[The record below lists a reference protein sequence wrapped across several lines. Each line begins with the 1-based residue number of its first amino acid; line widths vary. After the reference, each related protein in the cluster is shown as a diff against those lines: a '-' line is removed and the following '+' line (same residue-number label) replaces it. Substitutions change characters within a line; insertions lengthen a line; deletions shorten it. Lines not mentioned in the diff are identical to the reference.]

1 MTQMFDG
8 LWAIAAF
15 VVAIGVLVA
24 FHEFGHFWVARR
36 VGVKVLRFSI
46 GFGKPLWM
54 RRGRDGV
61 EYVVAAIPLGG
72 YVKMLDE
79 REGPVDPADLGR
91 AFNRQTVGRRSLIVA
106 AGPAFNFMLAI
117 VAYWLVYMG
126 GVSGIRPLVAEPA
139 TGTRAAVAG
148 LHAGD
153 LITSVNG
160 SAIATWQDLHT
171 RLIEHSLGADR
182 LDLSVS
188 DAESVERA
196 VELSL
201 DGVRLDPEF
210 LFIDLGLKPFDP
222 PLQPVLDEVVP
233 GDPGDLAGLRVGDLL
248 LTYDG
253 KPIESWQ
260 QWATWL
266 RANPGR
272 VVRVGVQR
280 DGTVVESEMIIARD
294 AKTGLGRFGGRV
306 RVPDDF
312 AKNLRTEIKRNPWDA
327 FTAANAQTWQM
338 SVLTLKMLAHMVTGD
353 ISVKNVSGPIQIAE
367 YAGVSARLGLTS
379 FLSFM
384 AIISISLGVLNLLPI
399 PVLDGGHLLYYMAE
413 ALKGSPLTERMQ
425 ALGQQMGMG
434 LLLALMGLAFYNDF
448 HRLIG

>member
-36 VGVKVLRFSI
+36 LGVKVLRFSI

-61 EYVVAAIPLGG
+61 EYVVAAVPLGG

-139 TGTRAAVAG
+139 PGTRAAVAG

-153 LITSVNG
+153 LVTSVNG
-160 SAIATWQDLHT
+160 SAVATWQDLHT

-201 DGVRLDPEF
+201 YGVRLDPEF

-233 GDPGDLAGLRVGDLL
+233 GDPGDVAGLRVGDLL

-280 DGTVVESEMIIARD
+280 DGAVVESEMIIARD

-306 RVPDDF
+306 RVPEDF